1 MISIQKVNIHNV
13 WELLALEVD
22 ENQKSFVAT
31 NIESIVEAY
40 TTLAADGVALPFG
53 IYKDKTPVGFL
64 MIGYGDQPEVEN
76 PAIANDSY
84 CIWRLMIDRNHQGK
98 GYGTQALRLALDDI
112 RTLPCGPART
122 CFLSYEPENTT
133 AKKLYYRFGFR
144 ETGEMDE
151 NEVVAALNL

>member
-76 PAIANDSY
+76 PAIAHDSY

-98 GYGTQALRLALDDI
+98 GYGTQALRLALDYI

-144 ETGEMDE
+144 ETGKMDG

>member
-1 MISIQKVNIHNV
+1 
-13 WELLALEVD
+13 
-22 ENQKSFVAT
+22 
-31 NIESIVEAY
+31 
-40 TTLAADGVALPFG
+40 
-53 IYKDKTPVGFL
+53 
-64 MIGYGDQPEVEN
+64 
-76 PAIANDSY
+76 
-84 CIWRLMIDRNHQGK
+84 MIDRNHQGK

-144 ETGEMDE
+144 ETGEMDG

>member
-1 MISIQKVNIHNV
+1 M
-13 WELLALEVD
+13 
-22 ENQKSFVAT
+22 
-31 NIESIVEAY
+31 EAY

-76 PAIANDSY
+76 PVIAHDSY

-98 GYGTQALRLALDDI
+98 GYGTQALRLALDYI

-144 ETGEMDE
+144 ETGEMDG

>member
-1 MISIQKVNIHNV
+1 M
-13 WELLALEVD
+13 
-22 ENQKSFVAT
+22 
-31 NIESIVEAY
+31 
-40 TTLAADGVALPFG
+40 
-53 IYKDKTPVGFL
+53 
-64 MIGYGDQPEVEN
+64 EN
-76 PAIANDSY
+76 PVIAHDSY

-144 ETGEMDE
+144 ETGEMDG

>member
-1 MISIQKVNIHNV
+1 
-13 WELLALEVD
+13 
-22 ENQKSFVAT
+22 
-31 NIESIVEAY
+31 
-40 TTLAADGVALPFG
+40 
-53 IYKDKTPVGFL
+53 

-76 PAIANDSY
+76 PAIAHDSY

-98 GYGTQALRLALDDI
+98 GYGTQALRLALDYI

-144 ETGEMDE
+144 ETGEMDG

>member
-1 MISIQKVNIHNV
+1 M
-13 WELLALEVD
+13 
-22 ENQKSFVAT
+22 
-31 NIESIVEAY
+31 EAY

-76 PAIANDSY
+76 PAIAHDSY

-133 AKKLYYRFGFR
+133 AKKLYYRFDFR
-144 ETGEMDE
+144 ETGEMDG